1 MSKVISIFGS
11 ARVEEGSEQYTLA
24 FNLGKQLAQAGYR
37 ICNGGYGGV
46 MAASAKG
53 AKQAGGSTIGVTTE
67 FYKTAANAWVDK
79 EIKLPTPMER
89 LFMLVELGDAYV
101 ILRGGTGTLLELA
114 CVWEFINKNVIGA
127 KPIIVIGDFW
137 NRVVEIVQQELVAE
151 GRTDTSPIIQQA
163 GSAEDCVRMLAKR
176 L

>member
-1 MSKVISIFGS
+1 M
-11 ARVEEGSEQYTLA
+11 
-24 FNLGKQLAQAGYR
+24 
-37 ICNGGYGGV
+37 
-46 MAASAKG
+46 
-53 AKQAGGSTIGVTTE
+53 
-67 FYKTAANAWVDK
+67 
-79 EIKLPTPMER
+79 
-89 LFMLVELGDAYV
+89 